1 MGGNCDLN
9 NFLTYYEF
17 FLIKYWQNY
26 PEKFIA
32 KFNFQVDIVTFNV
45 FTSVYITSFRE
56 EK

>member
-1 MGGNCDLN
+1 MN
-9 NFLTYYEF
+9 F

-26 PEKFIA
+26 SENFIA

-45 FTSVYITSFRE
+45 FTSAYITSFRE